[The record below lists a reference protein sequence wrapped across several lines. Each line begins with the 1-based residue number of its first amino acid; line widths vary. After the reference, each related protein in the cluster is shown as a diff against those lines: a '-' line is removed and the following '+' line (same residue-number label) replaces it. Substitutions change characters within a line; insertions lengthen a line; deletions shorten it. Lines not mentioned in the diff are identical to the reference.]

1 MLDTWKNNRT
11 FAFLLLMGG
20 LSVIIAGVFFM
31 NQSKDM
37 HELEAQ
43 IAEAQSET
51 SQIERQSQEAKAEAS
66 QKARRAA
73 IEATGLD
80 PVIVEDDVEDA
91 RDFFT
96 PGFSWTSSGE
106 YNSAREHFINTL
118 GEDNVLT
125 EEYIPEDITIE
136 TEDGTLS
143 YIDHMGVKY
152 EVETMNITPLLVEGE
167 QTVRYLAIIQFY
179 MYEESEDLTNTSA
192 LTPTFAVVEFTMSG
206 PEGQRQVSEVDA
218 WGGFGTETRE

>member
-1 MLDTWKNNRT
+1 MLETWKNNRT

-20 LSVIIAGVFFM
+20 LSVIIAGIFFM
-31 NQSKDM
+31 NQSRDM
-37 HELEAQ
+37 YELEAQ
-43 IAEAQSET
+43 IAEAQSER
-51 SQIERQSQEAKAEAS
+51 SQVVRESEEARAEAS
-66 QKARRAA
+66 QEARKAA

-80 PVIVEDDVEDA
+80 PVIVENDEKYA

-106 YNSAREHFINTL
+106 YNSAREHFIEML

-125 EEYIPEDITIE
+125 NEYIPEDITIE

-143 YIDHMGVKY
+143 YIDHMGVKS
-152 EVETMNITPLLVEGE
+152 EVETMNITPLFVEGE
-167 QTVRYLAIIQFY
+167 QSVRYLAIIQFY
-179 MYEESEDLTNTSA
+179 MYEGSEDLTNKSV

-206 PEGQRQVSEVDA
+206 AEGHRQVSEVDA
-218 WGGFGTETRE
+218 WAGFGTETRE